1 MDAGTSQAEVH
12 ASEDRRYAAMVAA
25 DVSAL
30 EQVLADDMIYTHS
43 SSSVDT
49 KASLIELI
57 RSGRS
62 VYRRIE
68 RPEEKI
74 RIYGQSAVVTGQA
87 RIELGGD
94 SPRTLN
100 LRYTN
105 VWVKNPGGWQMVA
118 WQSTRLPD

>member
-1 MDAGTSQAEVH
+1 MDAGAQAEVH

-25 DVSAL
+25 DAAAL

-43 SSSVDT
+43 NSSVDT

-62 VYRRIE
+62 VYRKIE

-74 RIYGQSAVVTGQA
+74 RVYGQSAVVTGQA
-87 RIELGGD
+87 RIELGGG

-105 VWVKNPGGWQMVA
+105 VWVKNPAGWQMVA

>member
-1 MDAGTSQAEVH
+1 MDAGAQAEVH

-25 DVSAL
+25 DAGTL

-43 SSSVDT
+43 NSSVDT